1 MQMSEESKLEQ
12 QAPEDGGTASGS
24 GAMTAAPDQASK
36 KKASKKKA
44 SKKKASKKKASKKK
58 ASKKKASKK
67 KASKKKASK
76 KKKASYRDDSF
87 ARIVAA
93 VEELRDAV
101 NDLAGSELRHRR
113 EAVED
118 LRAAARAKIS
128 DLETAAQRSLARL
141 TGKG

>member
-24 GAMTAAPDQASK
+24 GAMTAAPDQ
-36 KKASKKKA
+36 ASKKKA